1 MTYLLVDS
9 FEEWL
14 KLCIYS
20 DAPTFQNFQLK
31 QDAEQ
36 MSGAITIFTHQLPL
50 KILVASLFEAWPVLC
65 IQRLVEIFGRSLCD
79 HGDGCA
85 TI

>member
-50 KILVASLFEAWPVLC
+50 KILVASLFEA
-65 IQRLVEIFGRSLCD
+65 
-79 HGDGCA
+79 
-85 TI
+85 